1 MRAERIALALLCAL
15 AAGPARAAAP
25 VAPAPE
31 APKPA
36 AVAPVAPAPAPKGAD
51 ATADAELMEFIAE
64 FSTDSGFVD
73 PFALDK
79 VGKAVDKEIEKLDA
93 ETGRA
98 EKAAPPASKEDDD
111 GQ

>member
-1 MRAERIALALLCAL
+1 MRAERAALALLSAL
-15 AAGPARAAAP
+15 AAGAASAAAP
-25 VAPAPE
+25 APA
-31 APKPA
+31 APQPA
-36 AVAPVAPAPAPKGAD
+36 AAAPVAPAPAPKGAE

-93 ETGRA
+93 ETPRP
-98 EKAAPPASKEDDD
+98 EKAPPPASKEDDD
-111 GQ
+111 GP